1 MAYNFKL
8 VTTIPATPEAIY
20 DAWLDGAAHS
30 AMTGAEAT
38 ASDKVGA
45 SFTAWDGYIHGRNIE
60 LVKGR
65 RIVQSWRTSEFSD
78 GEPEFDDQRHAVAGQ
93 RRRRTDPRTR
103 QRAGRSARLR
113 RRRLGGQLLRADEE
127 VFQQEEAAMNRE
139 ASLSA
144 RTGAAS

>member
-78 GEPEFDDQRHAVAGQ
+78 GEPDSTISVTLSPVKGGAELTLEHANAPEDQRGYEEGGWEDNYFKPMKKYFSK
-93 RRRRTDPRTR
+93 RKPR
-103 QRAGRSARLR
+103 
-113 RRRLGGQLLRADEE
+113 
-127 VFQQEEAAMNRE
+127 
-139 ASLSA
+139 
-144 RTGAAS
+144 